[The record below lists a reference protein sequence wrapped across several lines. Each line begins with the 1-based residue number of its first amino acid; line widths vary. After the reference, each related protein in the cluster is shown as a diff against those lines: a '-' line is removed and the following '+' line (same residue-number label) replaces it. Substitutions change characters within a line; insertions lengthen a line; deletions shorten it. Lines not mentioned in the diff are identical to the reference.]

1 MRHQKSRAGVASACA
16 VLAAIGL
23 LLAPAGCGL
32 DKVPN
37 PDLAGPSDTGV
48 SVELEAFPDVL
59 NADGVSQCVVRLVL
73 RDDKGVPI
81 NTRSVLFQHDG
92 DGLMMPSADS
102 TFVGPVQTGLVM
114 ATDGNGQ
121 ANVVYIAGSGIGA
134 VHVFV
139 RPYGIDTMYSAWEK
153 SVEILQ
159 R

>member
-1 MRHQKSRAGVASACA
+1 MRDVMSRAGVASACA
-16 VLAAIGL
+16 AFVAIGL

-48 SVELEAFPDVL
+48 SVELEAFPDIL
-59 NADGVSQCVVRLVL
+59 NADSVSQSVVRLVL

-81 NTRSVLFQHDG
+81 RSRSVLFQHDG
-92 DGLMMPSADS
+92 DGLMVPSESS

-114 ATDGNGQ
+114 STDSEGT
-121 ANVVYIAGSGIGA
+121 ANVVYVAGSRIRA

-139 RPYGIDTMYSAWEK
+139 RPYGIDTMYSPWAK
-153 SVEILQ
+153 FVQILQ